1 METSR
6 NGSYCVFPQC
16 SVVNVRFEV
25 ERLTPVAIRPG
36 LFPLFLIGVAHEGSA
51 VLELRFVF

>member
-1 METSR
+1 M
-6 NGSYCVFPQC
+6 
-16 SVVNVRFEV
+16 VNVRFEV